1 MMRWRQR
8 GLRFNLS
15 LGISLILL
23 AILGVSFVVAAGYI
37 RNQLWLRETQAASNL
52 NAMAATLLEDAMMVG
67 RKDQI
72 QQAIEALGT
81 SVGGQI
87 DSIAIYD
94 DDAILTAFATG
105 FPGGRNIQRQSV
117 DVGVNDP
124 SCWGCHQLAPQDR
137 PSLIVVELEGKQ
149 VVRNVVPLYNEPRCQ
164 TCHGTGQAVLGDS
177 IVDIEMD
184 QYKRAVTTV
193 ILGLGSGI
201 TITIGLVIFALY
213 QLLQRV
219 VLRPLEGL
227 VDVTQSVVQGD
238 LRQEVDIVA
247 EDEVGKL
254 GIAFNTMTRQLR
266 ELVTNLES
274 RVQERTM
281 DLEQR
286 TAYLEAS
293 AEISRRAAIVL
304 DPNVLI
310 QQIVDLI
317 KEQFGLY
324 YVGLFLVDKN
334 QEWAVL
340 RAGTGKEG
348 AAMLASQHRLKIGEG
363 MIGWCISN
371 AQARIAQDEGEDAV
385 RFNNPFLPETHTEGA
400 IPMRSRGR
408 VLGALTVQSRMAA
421 AFNQD
426 TITVF
431 QTMAD
436 QIATALDNAQL
447 FAESQAAL
455 KAQRRAYGELTRQ
468 GWQNLLQARPDLVA
482 FVSQQSAIQPVPQ
495 TWSPDMVTASQNGQI
510 VRSDDKTI
518 AIPIVLRD
526 QVLGVVRLRKNES
539 DGKWTDEEIG
549 LMDTLVDQLE
559 SALETARLYEDT
571 QKAAARERLVTEISS
586 KIRASNDPQEMLQ
599 TAVLELRTALQA
611 HRAQIVFNPPSSTL
625 QADDDVPE
633 FKPILE

>member
-23 AILGVSFVVAAGYI
+23 VILGVSFMIAARYI

-52 NAMAATLLEDAMMVG
+52 NAMASTLLEDAMMVG

-72 QQAIEALGT
+72 QQAIEALGK

-94 DDAILTAFATG
+94 DNAILTAFATG
-105 FPGGRNIQRQSV
+105 FPGGRAIQRQSV
-117 DVGVNDP
+117 EVDISDP
-124 SCWGCHQLAPQDR
+124 TCWECHQLPPDER
-137 PSLIVVELEGKQ
+137 PSLVVVELEGKQ

-164 TCHGTGQAVLGDS
+164 TCHGTGQSILGDS

-184 QYKRAVTTV
+184 QYKQAVTTV
-193 ILGLGSGI
+193 TLGLGFGI
-201 TITIGLVIFALY
+201 TIAIGLVIYALY

-219 VLRPLEGL
+219 VINPLEGL

-238 LRQEVDIVA
+238 LRQEVEIVA
-247 EDEVGKL
+247 QDEVGKL
-254 GIAFNTMTRQLR
+254 GMAFNSMTRQLR
-266 ELVTNLES
+266 EMVTNLET

-293 AEISRRAAIVL
+293 AEISRRATTVL

-324 YVGLFLVDKN
+324 YVGLFLVDQN
-334 QEWAVL
+334 QEWAIL
-340 RAGTGKEG
+340 SAGTGAEG
-348 AAMLASQHRLKIGEG
+348 TAMLASQHRLKIGEG

-371 AQARIAQDEGEDAV
+371 AQARIAQDVGEDAV
-385 RFNNPFLPETHTEGA
+385 RFNNPFLPETRTEGA
-400 IPMRSRGR
+400 IPLRSRGR

-421 AFNQD
+421 AFNRD

-447 FAESQAAL
+447 FAESQSAL
-455 KAQRRAYGELTRQ
+455 EAERRAYGELTRDA
-468 GWQNLLQARPDLVA
+468 WQKLLQARPDLGVI
-482 FVSQQSAIQPVPQ
+482 VSQHSAIQAVPQ
-495 TWSPDMVTASQNGQI
+495 SWSPEMVAASQDGQI
-510 VRSDDKTI
+510 VRADDKTI

-526 QVLGVVRLRKNES
+526 QVLGVVRLRKNDS
-539 DGKWTDEEIG
+539 NGKWTEEEIG

-559 SALETARLYEDT
+559 SALESARLFEDS
-571 QKAAARERLVTEISS
+571 QKQAARERLVTEITS
-586 KIRASNDPQEMLQ
+586 KIRATNDPQEMLQ
-599 TAVLELRTALQA
+599 TAVFELRQALQA
-611 HRAQIVFNPPSSTL
+611 HRAQIVINPPSNTPPPDGDL
-625 QADDDVPE
+625 PE
-633 FKPILE
+633 FKPIIG